1 MEQKP
6 HSGEGFTAAEG
17 GCWSLWQGD
26 IWTWMGATGVC
37 HKGGSVEILKIDE
50 DLLFCHLRTR
60 NPFLVPLSHLIPL
73 PYSCWA
79 KWKKKKTQQK
89 TEKTPNSIYLF
100 TSHFCLSLFFKDP
113 SFVSL
118 IRCLIRERAL
128 LTNRGYKGSTWPHPQ
143 DYSSTGIQPPA
154 HPK

>member
-17 GCWSLWQGD
+17 GCWSLW
-26 IWTWMGATGVC
+26 MGATGVC
-37 HKGGSVEILKIDE
+37 HKAGSVEILKIDE
-50 DLLFCHLRTR
+50 DLCSVISEQGIRFLSPFPILFLSPFPVEQNEEK
-60 NPFLVPLSHLIPL
+60 NPQ
-73 PYSCWA
+73 
-79 KWKKKKTQQK
+79 KNQKKN
-89 TEKTPNSIYLF
+89 PNSVYLF

-118 IRCLIRERAL
+118 IRCLIREKAL
-128 LTNRGYKGSTWPHPQ
+128 LTNRGYKGNTWPHPQ

>member
-50 DLLFCHLRTR
+50 DLCSVISEQGIHFLSPFPILF
-60 NPFLVPLSHLIPL
+60 LSLFPVEQNE
-73 PYSCWA
+73 
-79 KWKKKKTQQK
+79 KKKKHNKKQKKTQTQFIYSLPISAWACFLK
-89 TEKTPNSIYLF
+89 T
-100 TSHFCLSLFFKDP
+100 
-113 SFVSL
+113 
-118 IRCLIRERAL
+118 L
-128 LTNRGYKGSTWPHPQ
+128 LLWV
-143 DYSSTGIQPPA
+143 
-154 HPK
+154 

>member
-50 DLLFCHLRTR
+50 DLCSVISEQGIHFLSPFPILFLS
-60 NPFLVPLSHLIPL
+60 PFPVEQN
-73 PYSCWA
+73 
-79 KWKKKKTQQK
+79 KKK
-89 TEKTPNSIYLF
+89 
-100 TSHFCLSLFFKDP
+100 
-113 SFVSL
+113 
-118 IRCLIRERAL
+118 
-128 LTNRGYKGSTWPHPQ
+128 
-143 DYSSTGIQPPA
+143 
-154 HPK
+154 